1 VSKLF
6 RLLCLTGA
14 LIAMV
19 VVGFSLYSHFLVDYS
34 LESLEFALS
43 ATDKKPDSSSRV
55 GTNVYRNL
63 LKDLALEE
71 VSEDSS
77 EVKNLAMLELA
88 ARSFD
93 ETSDRAGNQR
103 AKLYLQQ
110 TADSKS
116 PERQQVLRLLDDGY
130 RYLRNMF
137 YQILKFFHYVRQQMS
152 SETEAPLDVSSY
164 LLLSQAEEKE
174 KKWQLTEAADLYRKF
189 LEFYPE
195 HPDHSFVTISLAH
208 ILMKQKKYHEA
219 ERLLRGLVVG
229 SSGVEE
235 YQIATALLKKID
247 GYKKREDQIKE
258 LENLLLSRPEGKEA
272 DALRLKLALDYLYSY
287 SIDRAQ
293 ELLRELQ
300 QAQDHSIRVKAKFY
314 LGWIYKLQTQYDQGA
329 KVLLEL
335 SEEKGLEKDMGLGVE
350 AQLAD
355 IYYQQNDSE
364 RSLVHYQKISEGI
377 KSSPDATSQKA
388 SQEAWSAL
396 ADSEQAVIY
405 YFDLGDREK
414 AQESLNRLSG
424 SLPEYAELTDLK
436 SALQEAAA
444 MDLRDL
450 AFSQLKKGRVYESL
464 DLFKKKMKQEPN
476 DGWTHSGLASVYVL
490 LTDLYLAEVEA
501 VQGYTVKPD
510 QYTTSV
516 LGYVRAYKSQFD
528 ESIELYKRALEMDSE
543 YIPAKFNLAGVY
555 LTQKKYEEGLV
566 LLEELEVTF
575 KDYRNIMKS
584 KVLNNKGYALW
595 WTGEKAAAEK
605 CFKEA
610 LQTTPDFKDAQINL
624 NYVKTGQGPQQ
635 IALGD

>member
-1 VSKLF
+1 MSRLF
-6 RLLCLTGA
+6 RLLFLVGG
-14 LIAMV
+14 LILV
-19 VVGFSLYSHFLVDYS
+19 VVAGFSLYSHFLVDYS

-43 ATDKKPDSSSRV
+43 ATDKKAESTSRM

-103 AKLYLQQ
+103 AKLYLRQ
-110 TADSKS
+110 TADSKT
-116 PERQQVLRLLDDGY
+116 PERQQVLRWLDETY

-137 YQILKFFHYVRQQMS
+137 YQLMKFIHYVRQQVS
-152 SETEAPLDVSSY
+152 SETEVPLDVSSY

-174 KKWQLTEAADLYRKF
+174 KKWQLTEASDLYRRF

-229 SSGVEE
+229 NTGVEE

-247 GYKKREDQIKE
+247 GFKKREDQIKE
-258 LENLLLSRPEGKEA
+258 MENMLLSSPEGKEA
-272 DALRLKLALDYLYSY
+272 DTLRLKLALDYLYSY
-287 SIDRAQ
+287 SVDRAQ
-293 ELLRELQ
+293 ELLRDLQ
-300 QAQDHSIRVKAKFY
+300 KSEDHSIRVKAKFY

-335 SEEKGLEKDMGLGVE
+335 SAEKGLEKDMGLGVE

-364 RSLVHYQKISEGI
+364 KSLEHYQNITRGAKA
-377 KSSPDATSQKA
+377 PQDASSQKA

-424 SLPEYAELTDLK
+424 NLPEYAELTDLK
-436 SALQEAAA
+436 SALKDAAA

-450 AFSQLKKGRVYESL
+450 AFAQLKKGRVYESL
-464 DLFKKKMKQEPN
+464 DLFKKKMKQDPN

-490 LTDLYLAEVEA
+490 LTDLYLAEEVA
-501 VQGYTVKPD
+501 LQGYSVKPD

-516 LGYVRAYKSQFD
+516 LGYVRAYKGQFD
-528 ESIELYKRALEMDSE
+528 ESIELYKRALEMDPE
-543 YIPAKFNLAGVY
+543 YIPAKFNLSCVY
-555 LTQKKYEEGLV
+555 LTQKKHEEARV
-566 LLEELEVTF
+566 ILEELEVTF
-575 KDYRNIMKS
+575 RDYKNIMKA
-584 KVLNNKGYALW
+584 KILNNKGYALW
-595 WTGEKAAAEK
+595 WLGDKEQAKRS
-605 CFKEA
+605 FKEA
-610 LQTTPDFKDAQINL
+610 LETTPNFKDAQINL
-624 NYVKTGQGPQQ
+624 NYVLTGQGPQK
-635 IALGD
+635 IALGE

>member
-1 VSKLF
+1 MSKLF
-6 RLLCLTGA
+6 RLLCLIGA
-14 LIAMV
+14 LIGTV

-43 ATDKKPDSSSRV
+43 ATDKKPDASSRV

-71 VSEDSS
+71 VSGDSS

-93 ETSDRAGNQR
+93 ETADRAGNQR

-116 PERQQVLRLLDDGY
+116 PERQQVLKWLDEAY

-137 YQILKFFHYVRQQMS
+137 YQLLKFVHYARQQIS

-174 KKWQLTEAADLYRKF
+174 KKWQLIEASDLYRKF

-235 YQIATALLKKID
+235 YQIATTLLKKID
-247 GYKKREDQIKE
+247 GFKKREDQIKE

-287 SIDRAQ
+287 SIERAQ

-300 QAQDHSIRVKAKFY
+300 NAQDHSIRVKAKFY

-364 RSLVHYQKISEGI
+364 RSLEHYQKISRGAAG
-377 KSSPDATSQKA
+377 SPDAISQKA

-405 YFDLGDREK
+405 YFDLGDRDK

-436 SALQEAAA
+436 SALQDAAA

-490 LTDLYLAEVEA
+490 LTDLYLAEAEA

-528 ESIELYKRALEMDSE
+528 ESVELYKRALEMDPE
-543 YIPAKFNLAGVY
+543 YIPAKFNLSCVY
-555 LTQKKYEEGLV
+555 LAQKNYEAARI

-575 KDYRNIMKS
+575 RDYQNIMKS
-584 KVLNNKGYALW
+584 KILNNKGYALW
-595 WTGEKAAAEK
+595 WLGEKTAAEK

-610 LQTTPDFKDAQINL
+610 LRTTPDFKDSLINL
-624 NYVKTGQGPQQ
+624 NYVQTGQGPQQ
-635 IALGD
+635 IALGE